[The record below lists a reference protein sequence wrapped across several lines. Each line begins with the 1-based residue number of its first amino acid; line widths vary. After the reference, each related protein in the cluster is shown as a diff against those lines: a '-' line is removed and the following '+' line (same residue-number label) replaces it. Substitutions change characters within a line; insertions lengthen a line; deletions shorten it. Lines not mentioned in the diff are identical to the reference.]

1 VLCLHK
7 SEVIDVTSMEHGKH
21 RKHWRLSLSKRFL
34 SYIEIAVVL
43 VSRRIPEHALYDLIL
58 HDYKFV
64 LLYQNGLQVYGYSVP
79 YIDELLFSYHLET
92 STTIWLHHSY
102 ILVGGLEA
110 NWLILFR
117 GVETTSQYPIIFDP
131 NLDQAC
137 GRWSKEGCRHSQRP
151 LGSSGLCGSGGWWSR
166 FLAFQVEATCGLKFV
181 GGQTKNPL
189 FYGVWRSPEMVKNCS
204 DSFRNYYL

>member
-1 VLCLHK
+1 MLCLHK
-7 SEVIDVTSMEHGKH
+7 SDVIDVTSMEHGKH
-21 RKHWRLSLSKRFL
+21 RKHWRLSLSRRFL

-64 LLYQNGLQVYGYSVP
+64 LYQNGLQVYGYSVP

-102 ILVGGLEA
+102 ILVGGLEP

-117 GVETTSQYPIIFDP
+117 GVGQPPTSIPSFLIPILTRPEGDRRKAVVIPNAPWDP
-131 NLDQAC
+131 V
-137 GRWSKEGCRHSQRP
+137 WSS
-151 LGSSGLCGSGGWWSR
+151 GSGGWSS
-166 FLAFQVEATCGLKFV
+166 AG
-181 GGQTKNPL
+181 
-189 FYGVWRSPEMVKNCS
+189 S
-204 DSFRNYYL
+204 